1 MGLIGAFQAVKPG
14 GETVKEEITSS
25 RTWTVPEGVTEIF
38 VQVFGGGSG
47 GDATARG
54 SGISSYPGA
63 GGSGGHM
70 AMGVFTVTPGT
81 QYTITIGAGGTGG
94 KRGTAPGAGGKTSF
108 GSLISAAGAD
118 APSLMVSGNGGTS
131 GGAGGDASSNGASN
145 NYNHYAGNA
154 SYGGAGGGGG
164 NIYNTNTYT
173 GYGGIYGGSTTSKE
187 DATRNY
193 LSLAGENGVNVA
205 AQHGFGIEYAKYIG
219 TGTEYAGGGYGGN
232 AGSGSH
238 GGGGGYLANG
248 GKDNKGTSS
257 SDFGG
262 GGGGGWMGGNGGANT
277 SNGAGGGGGYGP
289 NKIAGDGANGGGKGG
304 LGYGAGGGGCN
315 TGTAGEGAP
324 GICIIKYKKG

>member
-1 MGLIGAFQAVKPG
+1 MLINAFPQGKKDKPIV
-14 GETVKEEITSS
+14 TEEITSS
-25 RTWTVPEGVTEIF
+25 KTWTVPEGVAEIF

-47 GDATARG
+47 GDSTARN
-54 SGISSYPGA
+54 SNVSSYPGA

-81 QYTITIGAGGTGG
+81 QYTITIGAGGNGG

-108 GSLISAAGAD
+108 SNLINANGASAPD
-118 APSLMVSGNGGTS
+118 IMVSGNGGTS
-131 GGAGGDASSNGASN
+131 GGAGGDASPNGTLN
-145 NYNHYAGNA
+145 NFRCYAGDA

-173 GYGGIYGGSTTSKE
+173 GYGGIYGGSTTSKD

-193 LSLAGENGVNVA
+193 LSLAGKNGVNVA
-205 AQHGFGIEYAKYIG
+205 AQRGFDLEYAKYIG
-219 TGTEYAGGGYGGN
+219 TCTEYAGGGYGGN

-248 GKDNKGTSS
+248 GNDTKGTSES
-257 SDFGG
+257 EFGG

-277 SNGAGGGGGYGP
+277 SKGAGGGGGYGP
-289 NKIAGDGANGGGKGG
+289 NKIAGDGANSGGKGG
-304 LGYGAGGGGCN
+304 LGYGAGGGGCT
-315 TGTAGEGAP
+315 TGTAGAGAP
-324 GICIIKYKKG
+324 GICIIKYYKP